1 MSIIQEHV
9 SLLPYNTFHIDV
21 SARYLVEMKGV
32 NHITEFLSSAF
43 AGTRPKFV
51 LGGGS
56 NVLFTK
62 DYDGIIIRP
71 LIKGIIILDESPD
84 FVWVSAGAGEDWDF
98 FVSWCVEKGFGGL
111 ENLSL
116 IPGMVGASPVQNIG
130 AYGVEAKDV
139 IDTVDAVSISDGMW
153 VSYRAKECGFSYR
166 NSIFKKELRNQVIIT
181 NVTYKLRKQPKPI
194 LGYGELKKHLENISD
209 PSVKNIREAIIA
221 IRRNKL
227 PDPAEIG
234 NAGSFF
240 KNPIVAE
247 NSVLPLLA
255 QYPAVPSFPAE
266 PGFIK
271 LSAAWLIDQCGWKGT
286 RDGKAGTYEKQAL
299 IIVNHGGATGNE
311 ILRFSQKIQ
320 KSVLDRF
327 GINLEPEVNVI

>member
-9 SLLPYNTFHIDV
+9 SLKPYNTFHMDV
-21 SARYLVEMKGV
+21 TARYLAEMKEV
-32 NHITEFLSSAF
+32 NQITEFLSSSY
-43 AGTRPKFV
+43 AGISPMFV

-62 DYDGIIIRP
+62 NFDGIIVRP
-71 LIKGIIILDESPD
+71 LIKGIGIVDESPEYIR
-84 FVWVSAGAGEDWDF
+84 VKVGAGEDWDY
-98 FVSWCVEKGFGGL
+98 FVSWCVENGLGGI

-130 AYGVEAKDV
+130 AYGVEVKDV
-139 IDTVDAVSISDGMW
+139 IETVDAVRVSDGK
-153 VSYRAKECGFSYR
+153 VFSFSAEDCRFSYR
-166 NSIFKKELRNQVIIT
+166 NSIFKKELRDKMIIT
-181 NVTYKLRKQPKPI
+181 HVTCRLHKKPEPV
-194 LGYGELKKHLENISD
+194 LGYGELRKHLEEFRE
-209 PSVKNIREAIIA
+209 PSLQNIRDAIIT
-221 IRRNKL
+221 IRRSKL

-240 KNPIVAE
+240 KNPVVAG
-247 NSVLPLLA
+247 NDAISLLA
-255 QYPAVPSFPAE
+255 EHPTMPSFPAE

-286 RDGKAGTYEKQAL
+286 REGNAGTYEKQAL

-320 KSVLDRF
+320 KSVSDRF
-327 GINLEPEVNVI
+327 GISLEPEVNVI

>member
-9 SLLPYNTFHIDV
+9 SLLPCNTFHMDV
-21 SARYLVEMKGV
+21 SARYLAEMKEV
-32 NHITEFLSSAF
+32 NQIAELLSSSF
-43 AGTRPKFV
+43 GGIRPMFV

-62 DYDGIIIRP
+62 NFDGIIIRP
-71 LIKGIIILDESPD
+71 LIKGIDIVDESPEYS
-84 FVWVSAGAGEDWDF
+84 WVRAGAGEDWDYL
-98 FVSWCVEKGFGGL
+98 VSWCVEKGLGGI

-130 AYGVEAKDV
+130 AYGVEVRDV
-139 IDTVDAVSISDGMW
+139 IGTVEAVRLSDGRL
-153 VSYRAKECGFSYR
+153 SAFNANDCRFSYR
-166 NSIFKKELRNQVIIT
+166 NSIFKQELRNEMIIT
-181 NVTYKLRKQPKPI
+181 HVTFKLRKIPLPV
-194 LGYGELKKHLENISD
+194 LGYGELKKHLENIAE
-209 PSVKNIREAIIA
+209 PSIADIREAIIT

-240 KNPIVAE
+240 KNPVVAE
-247 NSVLPLLA
+247 NIGFSLQA
-255 QYPAVPSFPAE
+255 EYPSMPAFPAE

-271 LSAAWLIDQCGWKGT
+271 LSAAWLIDQCGWKGA
-286 RDGKAGTYEKQAL
+286 REGNAGTYEKQAL
-299 IIVNHGGATGNE
+299 IIVNHGGATGIE

-320 KSVLDRF
+320 KSVSDRF
-327 GINLEPEVNVI
+327 GIMLEPEVNVM

>member
-1 MSIIQEHV
+1 M
-9 SLLPYNTFHIDV
+9 PFNTFHMDV
-21 SARYLVEMKGV
+21 SARYLAEMKDV
-32 NHITEFLSSAF
+32 NQITEFLCSSY
-43 AGTRPKFV
+43 AGISPMFI

-62 DYDGIIIRP
+62 NFEGIIIRP
-71 LIKGIIILDESPD
+71 VIKGTEIVDESPE
-84 FVWVSAGAGEDWDF
+84 FVWVKAGAGEDWDD
-98 FVSWCVEKGFGGL
+98 FVSWCVEKGLGGI

-130 AYGVEAKDV
+130 AYGVEVKDV
-139 IDTVDAVSISDGMW
+139 VDTVDAVRISNGNPVTFNAIDC
-153 VSYRAKECGFSYR
+153 RFSYR
-166 NSIFKKELRNQVIIT
+166 NSIFKQELKDKMIIT
-181 NVTYKLRKQPKPI
+181 HVTYKLRKQPQPV
-194 LGYGELKKHLENISD
+194 LGYGELKKHLENIPV
-209 PSVKNIREAIIA
+209 PSIGNIREAIIA

-240 KNPIVAE
+240 KNPVVAE
-247 NSVLPLLA
+247 MDIISLRE
-255 QYPAVPSFPAE
+255 QYPAMPSFPAD

-271 LSAAWLIDQCGWKGT
+271 LSAAWLIDQCGWKGA
-286 RDGKAGTYEKQAL
+286 REGNAGTYEKQAL

-327 GINLEPEVNVI
+327 GIGLEPEVNVI